1 MNKIFSKSPCLL
13 GKNKDSQTC
22 FDIESL
28 KLMANELKKNNLIEK
43 KFNIKNKSKKQ
54 LWNVVRE
61 SFAKKCK
68 DKEDCWLDQAPIKKI
83 NDEKIHLKTF
93 RPKFPDEWKEN
104 KFEWLS
110 SVDILNVMKQLEE
123 ADKQFTFLGPVPSD
137 CPQKI
142 NCELSKLDPI
152 KLSKQGINKIGIVYN
167 LDISTGPGTH
177 WTAVFINTPK
187 NEIDYFDSYGDKP
200 TWLIQKFME
209 RIGKKF
215 LKQNRE
221 PLLIYNDKRKQ
232 FGNSECGM
240 FSMYFLIKRLLGD
253 SMYKISQEK
262 MTDRKMNNLR
272 KILYRI

>member
-1 MNKIFSKSPCLL
+1 MNKIFSNSPCLL
-13 GKNKDSQTC
+13 GKTKDSQTC

-28 KLMANELKKNNLIEK
+28 KMMANELKKNNLIDK
-43 KFNIKNKSKKQ
+43 KYKINNKSKKQ
-54 LWNVVRE
+54 LWNLIRE
-61 SFAKKCK
+61 SFANKCK
-68 DKEDCWLDQAPIKKI
+68 NKEDCWLEQGPISKL
-83 NDEKIHLKTF
+83 NNEKIHLKTF

-104 KFEWLS
+104 KYEWLS

-123 ADKQFTFLGPVPSD
+123 GDNQFTFLGPVPSD
-137 CPQKI
+137 CPAKI

-167 LDISTGPGTH
+167 LDVSTGPGTH

-209 RIGKKF
+209 KMGKKF
-215 LKQNRE
+215 LKHNRE
-221 PLLIYNDKRKQ
+221 PFLIYNDKRKQ
-232 FGNSECGM
+232 YGNSECGM
-240 FSMYFLIKRLLGD
+240 YSMYFLIKRLLGD

-262 MTDRKMNNLR
+262 ITDRKMNNLR
-272 KILYRI
+272 KILYRK